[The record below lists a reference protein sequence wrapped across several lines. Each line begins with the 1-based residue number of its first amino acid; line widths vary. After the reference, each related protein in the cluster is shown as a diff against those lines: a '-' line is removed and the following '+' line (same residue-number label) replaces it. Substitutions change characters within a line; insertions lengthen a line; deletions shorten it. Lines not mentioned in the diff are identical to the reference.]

1 MDRIHTSRPL
11 PLPPF
16 YSSTPIPP
24 FFSSSPPSS
33 FFSSPSL
40 LSSLPAPPPSFFSN
54 PLPSFSFSPQERDTA
69 CDTLCTVQDRDT
81 ACSILCTVQE
91 TNTTVIYY
99 VLYRS
104 WIQRVIYYVLYMIWI
119 QRVLYFVLYRKG
131 IQRVLYYLCTDRR
144 EYTACKIVCIVHCVQ
159 ARDKAWNK
167 YIMYC
172 TGEGYN
178 VLIYYVLYRRR
189 IQRVNILRTV
199 QERDTAC

>member
-1 MDRIHTSRPL
+1 M
-11 PLPPF
+11 F
-16 YSSTPIPP
+16 YIMY
-24 FFSSSPPSS
+24 
-33 FFSSPSL
+33 
-40 LSSLPAPPPSFFSN
+40 
-54 PLPSFSFSPQERDTA
+54 
-69 CDTLCTVQDRDT
+69 CTGDEYNGN
-81 ACSILCTVQE
+81 ILCTVQE
-91 TNTTVIYY
+91 LDSACNILCTV
-99 VLYRS
+99 
-104 WIQRVIYYVLYMIWI
+104 QYMIWI

-178 VLIYYVLYRRR
+178 VLIYYVLYRIG
-189 IQRVNILRTV
+189 IQRVNLLCIV